1 MEVAAFAVGNA
12 GMNSTGGLEAE
23 NRRFRR
29 LVHSMRQEADRNQSL
44 LHAFFAADLELLSC
58 NTLEQLLAYLFTPFR
73 ERFGLDAV
81 TLILLDPEETARDLL
96 GEALR
101 QNQLPNLRLVARQHL
116 LRDIH
121 PQQEIYRG
129 EADGPLRAAC
139 FPDHP
144 AVVSCA
150 LLPLVREH
158 CLIGSLGLGSVDPQR
173 FHGDLQY
180 DYVAH
185 VASVVSVCIENSI
198 SRETLQ
204 HLSSVDGLTRVLNRR
219 ALNHRLLQEIKRCNR
234 SGEPLAYVL
243 LDIDH
248 FKLVNDRFGHLAGD
262 RILRVVAQRLSER
275 VRATDTVAR
284 YGGEEFAI
292 LLPGCDLNEGLRL
305 AEALREAV
313 GEIQFPELEHENVTA
328 SLGLTIC
335 TRGHTEQASGSMLA
349 EAIVRCAD
357 HALYASKRQG
367 RNRTNSRILQCESV
381 EALR

>member
-1 MEVAAFAVGNA
+1 
-12 GMNSTGGLEAE
+12 MNSTGSLEAE
-23 NRRFRR
+23 NRRLRR
-29 LVHSMRQEADRNQSL
+29 LVHLMRQEAERNESL
-44 LHAFFAADLELLSC
+44 LYSFFAADLELLSC
-58 NTLEQLLAYLFTPFR
+58 NTLEQLLAYLFTPFK

-81 TLILLDPEETARDLL
+81 TLMLLDPEETARDLL
-96 GEALR
+96 GEAVR
-101 QNQLPNLRLVARQHL
+101 QDQLPSLRLVATQHL

-121 PQQEIYRG
+121 PQQEVYRG
-129 EADGPLRAAC
+129 EPGDRIKTAC

-150 LLPLVREH
+150 LLPLVREN
-158 CLIGSLGLGSVDPQR
+158 CLIGSLGLGSADPQR

-248 FKLVNDRFGHLAGD
+248 FKTVNDRYGHLTGD
-262 RILRVVAQRLSER
+262 RVLRAVAQRLSER

-292 LLPGCDLNEGLRL
+292 LFPGCDLNEALRL

-313 GEIQFPELEHENVTA
+313 GEIQFPELESEGITA
-328 SLGLTIC
+328 SLGFTIC
-335 TRGHTEQASGSMLA
+335 TCAHTQHETGEALA
-349 EAIVRCAD
+349 EAMVRSAD
-357 HALYASKRQG
+357 QALYASKRQG
-367 RNRTNSRILQCESV
+367 RNRTTSRV
-381 EALR
+381 LRRGPIDVQR